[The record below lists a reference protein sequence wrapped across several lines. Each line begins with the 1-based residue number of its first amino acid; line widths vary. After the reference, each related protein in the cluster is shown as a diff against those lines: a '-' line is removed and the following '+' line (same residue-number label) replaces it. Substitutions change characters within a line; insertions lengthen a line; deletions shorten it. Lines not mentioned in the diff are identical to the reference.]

1 MDRVQQQMAEY
12 VPAQGCARDRDW
24 RIMEISDEA
33 IHMEEIDSNMKSDQS
48 EFELIDKKRKMK
60 QKIE

>member
-1 MDRVQQQMAEY
+1 
-12 VPAQGCARDRDW
+12 
-24 RIMEISDEA
+24 MEISDEA